1 MFWLT
6 QTRLIWQVILILN
19 IIELLFNIYY
29 LTKFTQNSNMVD
41 LDGSNLLYYQ
51 VAMTCLIV
59 SIVMLVLVVTVN
71 YHLAYPVKQWAPSFA
86 NRPITY
92 HQILQ
97 NWQKTQGVC

>member
-41 LDGSNLLYYQ
+41 LDDSNLLYYQ

-71 YHLAYPVKQWAPSFA
+71 YHLAYSVKQWAPSFA

-97 NWQKTQGVC
+97 NWQKTQSVC